1 MKLPPR
7 LWKLLHAPAFKRLLI
22 ASPFLALISLLLFYA
37 IVNTWGT
44 HKLNQIRANLQHRG
58 YALTFQELIH
68 PPPTSGIDL
77 KVAFDTNG
85 FAYPYLH
92 QSLEDLTLDRSDWED
107 SHGNP
112 ETGHPP
118 DLKRLVNS
126 ASEKPS
132 SLARRYLD
140 RLNTPTAP
148 FEDLASAL
156 HKSTHLSHTIT
167 AHSGSKFL
175 EINSNSHTVAQL
187 LPFYHEQ
194 ARLHA
199 TAGDADAALRS
210 LETPLRFIDLQATR
224 APTIFSD
231 LQIIKIQA
239 SHTLAIWDLASLP
252 ATKDKHLALFASQLE
267 SFSNTPLFIDAFAT
281 EMVQFS
287 GSQYHFGDFTV
298 ISPKHYKWTFDW
310 RNPNNWLPSL
320 GANLWQIK
328 PAGFVRSEI
337 ADTLQLIDKV
347 FLHHPDGSPRKN
359 WPHEEAHALKQKA
372 DAAKSIKT
380 TVGIDYRIDDMFLTQ
395 YANLIPPLLT
405 HQTEIRLAII
415 AIAIERH
422 RSATGNLPQSLT
434 DLTPTYLQSI
444 PANLLSDQPFH
455 IRPAPSSPH
464 QMQIIAPGPTPD
476 TDLIWHSPQPN

>member
-7 LWKLLHAPAFKRLLI
+7 LWKLLHSRSFKRLLI

-44 HKLNQIRANLQHRG
+44 HKLNQTRANLQQRG
-58 YALTFQELIH
+58 YALTFEELIH

-77 KVAFDTNG
+77 KDAFDTSSITYQEVNI
-85 FAYPYLH
+85 LID
-92 QSLEDLTLDRSDWED
+92 SLSDWEK
-107 SHGNP
+107 SHGDP
-112 ETGHPP
+112 ETGEPP
-118 DLKRLVNS
+118 NIARITHISAPPSDNPASTAHLYLNS
-126 ASEKPS
+126 LTQPPS
-132 SLARRYLD
+132 LTD
-140 RLNTPTAP
+140 
-148 FEDLASAL
+148 DLADAL
-156 HKSTHLSHTIT
+156 QKATHVTDKITEYMSGTLLGSTTDIT
-167 AHSGSKFL
+167 KY
-175 EINSNSHTVAQL
+175 VRL
-187 LPFYHEQ
+187 LPFFHEQ

-199 TAGDADAALRS
+199 TAGDADAAIRS
-210 LETPLRFIDLQATR
+210 LETPLRFIDLKATR

-252 ATKDKHLALFASQLE
+252 ATKDEHLTLFASQLE
-267 SFSNTPLFIDAFAT
+267 SFSNTPLFNDAFAAT
-281 EMVQFS
+281 MVQASEF
-287 GSQYHFGDFTV
+287 QYHFGDFTV
-298 ISPKHYKWTFDW
+298 ISPEHYKWTFDW
-310 RNPNNWLPSL
+310 RNPNNWLSSL
-320 GANLWQIK
+320 GANFWQIK

-337 ADTLQLIDKV
+337 ADTLQLIDKE

-359 WPHEEAHALKQKA
+359 WHHEETKTLQQKA
-372 DAAKSIKT
+372 DAATPIKT
-380 TVGIDYRIDDMFLTQ
+380 TVGLDYSIDDMFLTQ

-405 HQTEIRLAII
+405 HQTEIRLATI

-422 RSATGNLPQSLT
+422 RRATGILPQSHT

-444 PANLLSDQPFH
+444 PENLLSDHPFH

-476 TDLIWHSPQPN
+476 TDLIWHSPHPN